1 MNYICSEDLT
11 TGLCVQNYSKFF
23 SLLLFMEEHQT
34 IADLKEYTM
43 WNVKP
48 KRVKN
53 MLEIEVCVFFL
64 NSSTLLKGSYINQN
78 INTSIPVINYL

>member
-1 MNYICSEDLT
+1 VNYFYSEDLT

-43 WNVKP
+43 RDVKP
-48 KRVKN
+48 KMVKN
-53 MLEIEVCVFFL
+53 LLEIEVCVFIHFIKNAKL
-64 NSSTLLKGSYINQN
+64 S
-78 INTSIPVINYL
+78 